1 MNISE
6 KIDHINKGL
15 DALSLDLE
23 RTRFDMCKFITQADW
38 EYLQAESSKYPA
50 LTLAD
55 CRCGC
60 HGDYTEHT
68 MRAGE
73 SGRCASIIV
82 VSGF

>member
-1 MNISE
+1 MN
-6 KIDHINKGL
+6 DHNVTL
-15 DALSLDLE
+15 
-23 RTRFDMCKFITQADW
+23 ADW
-38 EYLQAESSKYPA
+38 EYLQAESSKYP

-82 VSGF
+82 Q